1 MGSGIA
7 TEEEAVLEM
16 GTDPVDSDKSPEVD
30 VGLSTRF
37 GGSVVEAGPAV
48 SVLLPTSEVVGIAS
62 VVEDS
67 SSSVE
72 VGIGDAISVV
82 SLEED
87 SVAGSSALAELE
99 AVPVA
104 ETSLV

>member
-7 TEEEAVLEM
+7 AEEEAVLDLVTE
-16 GTDPVDSDKSPEVD
+16 PVDSDKPPEVD

-48 SVLLPTSEVVGIAS
+48 SVLLATSEVVGTSS
-62 VVEDS
+62 VVEVFS
-67 SSSVE
+67 WSVE
-72 VGIGDAISVV
+72 VGSGDAISVV
-82 SLEED
+82 ALEED

-104 ETSLV
+104 EASLV